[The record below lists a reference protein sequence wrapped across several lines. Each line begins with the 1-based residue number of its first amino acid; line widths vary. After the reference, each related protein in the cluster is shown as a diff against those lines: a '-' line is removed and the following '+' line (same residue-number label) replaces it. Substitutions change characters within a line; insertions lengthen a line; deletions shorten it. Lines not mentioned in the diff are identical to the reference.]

1 MTSAPTVAVLDRVV
15 NRGTAVA
22 VVGHAAVLA
31 IAVLAA
37 RDTGGS
43 MFWLLALFCALGM
56 VANLLA
62 WASVRSGK
70 VVWDLGVL
78 TLVASLPVL
87 VVASTRPG
95 GAVLL
100 VLGGTCYFIDWL
112 VFKNALRM
120 ISGR

>member
-1 MTSAPTVAVLDRVV
+1 MLDRVV

-37 RDTGGS
+37 RGHRGS

-87 VVASTRPG
+87 VVASTRP
-95 GAVLL
+95 AVPSCWCSAGPATSSTGWCSERPQDDQRT
-100 VLGGTCYFIDWL
+100 V
-112 VFKNALRM
+112 